1 MLSHVLD
8 LEYFPLN
15 EYCLYDIILNG
26 VVPLEIY
33 KGVMPMQYVTW
44 SDLLQFA
51 LLIVAVIGLVYRIVR
66 KNKK

>member
-1 MLSHVLD
+1 
-8 LEYFPLN
+8 
-15 EYCLYDIILNG
+15 
-26 VVPLEIY
+26 
-33 KGVMPMQYVTW
+33 MQYVTW